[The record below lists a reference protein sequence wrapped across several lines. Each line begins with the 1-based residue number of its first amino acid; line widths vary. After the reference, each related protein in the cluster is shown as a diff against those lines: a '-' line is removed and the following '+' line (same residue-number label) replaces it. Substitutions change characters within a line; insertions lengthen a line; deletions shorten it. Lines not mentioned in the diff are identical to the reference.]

1 MLLQQI
7 SSYYPRRSILLSGR
21 IPHMY
26 ETVIGLEVHCQL
38 LTESKMFCSCKSD
51 YQTAKPNTRVCPVC
65 MGLPGV
71 LPVIN
76 RKAVELV
83 IKTGLALDCQI
94 SETTKFDRKNYPYPD
109 LMKGYQISQFEEPIA
124 QYGKLAIDNPPD
136 REKEIRITRVHL
148 EEDVAKL
155 KHSKDTSGDGYS
167 LLDINRSGVALMEI
181 VSEPDIRSS
190 KEAHSYLTNL
200 HSLLRFIEVSTAN
213 MEEGSFRCDANI
225 SIRPLRSNKL
235 GAKVEIKN
243 VNSFRA
249 VVRALEYEEVRQRES
264 LELGHRIIQET
275 RGWSDD
281 RGITV
286 SQRTKEYASDYRYF
300 PEPDLPPIN
309 IDKEWTSK
317 INQSLPELP
326 VEKKLRYQSEFEFSS
341 YDSHLISSKKEFADL
356 FDATMTVSQAIG
368 PSRKKFAKSVSNWI
382 SVEFGRLLNET
393 TATADE
399 NQITPVR
406 LCELLELVE
415 NGTLNNN
422 MAKEIFSQ
430 MFKSG
435 GSPRDIANQYGL
447 LQISNKDLL
456 YDTISKV
463 MENQKEAIADY
474 INGKETALK
483 FLVGQVMRYTKGKA
497 NPKITSEM
505 LKEELDKLK
514 HDQ

>member
-1 MLLQQI
+1 
-7 SSYYPRRSILLSGR
+7 
-21 IPHMY
+21 MY
-26 ETVIGLEVHCQL
+26 ETVIGLEVHSQL
-38 LTESKMFCSCKSD
+38 LTKSKMFCSCKSD

-124 QYGKLAIDNPPD
+124 QYGKLAIDYPPD
-136 REKEIRITRVHL
+136 KEREIRITRVHL

-155 KHSKDTSGDGYS
+155 KHSKDSVGDGYS

-181 VSEPDIRSS
+181 VSEPDIRCPE
-190 KEAHSYLTNL
+190 EAHSYLTKL

-225 SIRPLRSNKL
+225 SIRPPGSNKL

-243 VNSFRA
+243 VNSFKS
-249 VVRALEYEEVRQRES
+249 VVRALEYEEVRQRKS
-264 LELGHRIIQET
+264 LDLGYRIIQET

-281 RGITV
+281 RGVTV

-300 PEPDLPPIN
+300 PEPDLPPIH
-309 IDKEWTSK
+309 IGKLWTRK

-326 VEKKLRYQSEFEFSS
+326 VEKKLRYQSEFGFSE
-341 YDSHLISSKKEFADL
+341 YDSNLISSKKEFADL
-356 FDATMTVSQAIG
+356 FDDTMIVSQTTG

-393 TATADE
+393 ATTSDE
-399 NQITPVR
+399 NQITPVG

-415 NGTLNNN
+415 NDTLNNN

-435 GSPRDIANQYGL
+435 ESPKDIADQFGM
-447 LQISNKDLL
+447 LQISNKELL
-456 YDTISKV
+456 SDTIAEV
-463 MENQKEAIADY
+463 MENQKEAITDY

-497 NPKITSEM
+497 NPKIASKM
-505 LKEELDKLK
+505 LTEALDKLK
-514 HDQ
+514 HQH